1 MDINSD
7 NKDIKKETKDVEMH
21 NGETIPTMI
30 PSPLSPTC
38 SLYSG
43 YNCGGTTGQS
53 CGYRCIFYDFRTG
66 KSLKKTED
74 E

>member
-7 NKDIKKETKDVEMH
+7 NKDIKKETKDVEMY

-43 YNCGGTTGQS
+43 YNCGGTSGVS
-53 CGYRCIFYDFRTG
+53 CGYRCIFYDFKTG
-66 KSLKKTED
+66 KSLKKSED
-74 E
+74 K